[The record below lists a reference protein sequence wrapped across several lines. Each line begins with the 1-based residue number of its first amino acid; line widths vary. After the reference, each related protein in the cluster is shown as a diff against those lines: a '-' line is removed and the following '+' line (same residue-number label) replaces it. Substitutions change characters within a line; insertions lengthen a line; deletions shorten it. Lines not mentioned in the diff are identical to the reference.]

1 MQRHDMEQI
10 INTANALFKNLVEA
24 SEEHDEFDIDLTMKH
39 LVVSVS
45 LVVGQIAAYQQE
57 QNNVKITD
65 TCCEILKSITHN
77 LAIITKHYNQPA
89 ESEDKNCGNLH

>member
-1 MQRHDMEQI
+1 MSQHDMQQI
-10 INTANALFKNLVEA
+10 INTANTLFKNLVQA
-24 SEEHDEFDIDLTMKH
+24 SEEHDEFDMDLTVKH
-39 LVVSVS
+39 LGVSVS

-65 TCCEILKSITHN
+65 TCCEILNSITHN

-89 ESEDKNCGNLH
+89 ESKDKNCRNLH